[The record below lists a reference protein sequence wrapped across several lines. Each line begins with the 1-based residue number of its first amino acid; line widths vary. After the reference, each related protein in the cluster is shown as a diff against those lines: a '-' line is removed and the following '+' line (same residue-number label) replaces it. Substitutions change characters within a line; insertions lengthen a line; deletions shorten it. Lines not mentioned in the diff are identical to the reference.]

1 MKICLFQMLDRGS
14 VEENVRRA
22 CEVIENTKADF
33 ICLPEFFAIP
43 GEFFRRYSAFE
54 LYRISSH
61 VLDELIEASR
71 NFDGYVVA
79 GTVVEKGYY
88 NTCYVLKCGEMVA
101 KYRKI
106 NPTKDEIRMGIKP
119 GRSVTVIETKFGRIG
134 LLICADCLNWDTV
147 KEVASVSD
155 VIFLPISLSDP
166 NHPPVEGHP
175 ISKKIADTFDI
186 VVAKVSRIGV
196 WRGKKFGTKSVVLS
210 KEGIIAEA
218 EKIDEE
224 LIFAD
229 F

>member
-22 CEVIENTKADF
+22 CEVIENVKADF

-43 GEFFRRYSAFE
+43 GEFFRKHSAFE
-54 LYRISSH
+54 LYRITSH

-79 GTVVEKGYY
+79 GTVVERGYY

-106 NPTKDEIRMGIKP
+106 NPTEDERKMGIKP
-119 GRSVTVIETKFGRIG
+119 GKSITVIETEFGKVG
-134 LLICADCLNWDTV
+134 FLICADCLNWDTV
-147 KEVASVSD
+147 KEVASISD
-155 VIFLPISLSDP
+155 IIFLPISLSDP
-166 NHPPVEGHP
+166 NHPPVKGHP
-175 ISKKIADTFDI
+175 ISKKIAEAFDVI
-186 VVAKVSRIGV
+186 VAKVSRIGV
-196 WRGKKFGTKSVVLS
+196 WNGKKFGTKSVILS